1 MCDFEEFVK
10 QHKYEKYL
18 SAVNRFTID
27 NYGFNADQ
35 AYPKTTERIALA
47 CFDEGDEPAIAGTLI
62 AEHHNAPK
70 LLTID

>member
-1 MCDFEEFVK
+1 VCDFEEFVK

-18 SAVNRFTID
+18 SSVNRFTMD

-47 CFDEGDEPAIAGTLI
+47 CFDEHDEPAIAGTLI
-62 AEHHNAPK
+62 AEHHNAPR
-70 LLTID
+70 LLEID

>member
-1 MCDFEEFVK
+1 M
-10 QHKYEKYL
+10 
-18 SAVNRFTID
+18 D

-47 CFDEGDEPAIAGTLI
+47 CFDEHDEPAIAGTLI

>member
-1 MCDFEEFVK
+1 MCDFHEFVK

-18 SAVNRFTID
+18 SKVNRFTMD

-47 CFDEGDEPAIAGTLI
+47 CFDEHDEPAIAGTLI
-62 AEHHNAPK
+62 AEHHNAPR
-70 LLTID
+70 LLEID